1 MNSFSKPTSLTSFQA
16 NGGEV
21 LPLEKQADVKIVD
34 HARKE
39 ALPGTYVAPVSNWS
53 HWGLGS
59 DLINNYSHSYTFIEK
74 SLRNGDLEDL
84 EDHRVG
90 ASEGTVRS
98 VGSIMQPAKGTRNK
112 YYPRPTTVSSG
123 TGSKRIPRKE
133 VAQMATRFT
142 KQLETKVRESSP
154 IHRYTLITEVPYS
167 IPNTLGNPGET
178 ALSNI

>member
-21 LPLEKQADVKIVD
+21 VPLEKQADVKIVD

-39 ALPGTYVAPVSNWS
+39 ALPGTYVAPVSNWR

-98 VGSIMQPAKGTRNK
+98 VGSIVQPAKGTRNK
-112 YYPRPTTVSSG
+112 YTEADDRILWGWVQENPQKGGG
-123 TGSKRIPRKE
+123 TDGNEIY
-133 VAQMATRFT
+133 
-142 KQLETKVRESSP
+142 KQLETKVRESIP
-154 IHRYTLITEVPYS
+154 IHRYTLITEVLFS